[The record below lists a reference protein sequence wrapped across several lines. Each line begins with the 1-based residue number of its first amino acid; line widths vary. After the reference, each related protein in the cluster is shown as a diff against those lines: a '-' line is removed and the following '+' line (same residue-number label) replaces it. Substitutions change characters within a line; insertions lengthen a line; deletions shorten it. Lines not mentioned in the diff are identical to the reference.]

1 MASISLPEKG
11 QPIDVN
17 YIYEMASQINSLTNA
32 LAVRSSSSSQVNK
45 VTETTGNLRFFA
57 ATLPVS
63 AKTASSNEVID
74 MPDFNYSTAGFN
86 KTPVV
91 VATVVNGGGVSG
103 VDAGNSTTVVLDS
116 VGTSLATGVL
126 KFGLSGGLNIS
137 INLIAIGVPN

>member
-63 AKTASSNEVID
+63 AKTASSTEVID
-74 MPDFNYSTAGFN
+74 MPDFNYSSAGF
-86 KTPVV
+86 KTPPVV
-91 VATVVNGGGVSG
+91 VATVVNNGGVSG
-103 VDAGNSTTVVLDS
+103 VDAGNSATVILDS
-116 VGTSLATGVL
+116 VGTSQSTGVIR
-126 KFGLSGGLNIS
+126 FGLSGGLNIS
-137 INLIAIGVPN
+137 ISVIALGIPT

>member
-63 AKTASSNEVID
+63 AKTASSTEVID
-74 MPDFNYSTAGFN
+74 MPDFNYSSAGF
-86 KTPVV
+86 KTPPVV
-91 VATVVNGGGVSG
+91 VATVVNNGGVSG
-103 VDAGNSTTVVLDS
+103 VDSGNSATVILDS
-116 VGTSLATGVL
+116 VGTSQSTGVIR
-126 KFGLSGGLNIS
+126 FGLSGGLNIS
-137 INLIAIGVPN
+137 INVIALGIPT

>member
-17 YIYEMASQINSLTNA
+17 YIYEMASQINNITNTIS
-32 LAVRSSSSSQVNK
+32 VRSSSSSQVNK
-45 VTETTGNLRFFA
+45 VIETTGNLRFFA

-74 MPDFNYSTAGFN
+74 MPDFNYSSAGFN

-91 VATVVNGGGVSG
+91 VATVLNNGGVSG
-103 VDAGNSTTVVLDS
+103 IDAGNSATVVLDS
-116 VGTSLATGVL
+116 IGTSQATGVL
-126 KFGLSGGLNIS
+126 RFGLSGGLNIS
-137 INLIAIGVPN
+137 INLIAIGIPN

>member
-57 ATLPVS
+57 STLPVS
-63 AKTASSNEVID
+63 AKTASSTEVID
-74 MPDFNYSTAGFN
+74 MPDFNYSSAGF
-86 KTPVV
+86 KTPPVV
-91 VATVVNGGGVSG
+91 VATVVNNGGVSG
-103 VDAGNSTTVVLDS
+103 VDAGNSATVILDS
-116 VGTSLATGVL
+116 VGTSQSTGVIR
-126 KFGLSGGLNIS
+126 FGLSGGLNIS
-137 INLIAIGVPN
+137 INVIALGIPT

>member
-63 AKTASSNEVID
+63 AKTASSTEVIE
-74 MPDFNYSTAGFN
+74 MPDFNYSTAGF
-86 KTPVV
+86 KTSPVV
-91 VATVVNGGGVSG
+91 VATVVNKGGVSG
-103 VDAGNSTTVVLDS
+103 VDAGNSATVILDD
-116 VGTSLATGVL
+116 VGTSQSTGVIR
-126 KFGLSGGLNIS
+126 FGLSGGLNIS
-137 INLIAIGVPN
+137 INVIALGIPT

>member
-17 YIYEMASQINSLTNA
+17 YIYEMASQINNITNTIS
-32 LAVRSSSSSQVNK
+32 VRSSSSSQVNK
-45 VTETTGNLRFFA
+45 VIETTGNLRFFA

-74 MPDFNYSTAGFN
+74 MPDFNYSSAGFN

-91 VATVVNGGGVSG
+91 VATVLNNGGVSG
-103 VDAGNSTTVVLDS
+103 VDAGNSATVVLDS
-116 VGTSLATGVL
+116 IGTSQATGVL
-126 KFGLSGGLNIS
+126 RFGLSGGLNIS
-137 INLIAIGVPN
+137 INLIAIGIPN

>member
-63 AKTASSNEVID
+63 AKTASSTEVID
-74 MPDFNYSTAGFN
+74 MPDFNYSSAGF
-86 KTPVV
+86 KTPPVV
-91 VATVVNGGGVSG
+91 VATVVNNGGVSG
-103 VDAGNSTTVVLDS
+103 VDAGNSATVILDS
-116 VGTSLATGVL
+116 VGTSQSTGVIR
-126 KFGLSGGLNIS
+126 FGLSGGLNIS
-137 INLIAIGVPN
+137 INVIALGIPT